1 MYSSEASITAL
12 ASVLPFRDTAD
23 LPERL
28 AGLAARLRNAPLTP
42 EGNAL
47 FARAAEALAA
57 LPEEPVSADRAMCLL
72 FVSRHAYHS
81 GNAYGGL
88 EPATQAVGM
97 ANRLGDPVLRAKAL
111 NMLGID
117 IPGDRFLSGH
127 RQYLHIGYLRSA
139 GIRRSEAEAEIFSN
153 LGLAHQYAGHYSAAV
168 PCYERAVELADT
180 VGNAPSIRAAA
191 LGNIALACLHMRDF
205 PPGLAAAERGIQD
218 LDAPSNAQERA
229 IRTMA
234 ECYYARLLLE
244 VRNLPL
250 ARERVALARQYAN
263 DAGELSQLFADMT
276 QGLVDVYD
284 PAFRDIGLSRLQRVV
299 NQSRKGAPGALRDAL
314 AMIVRGYEIAGQPN
328 SALVYLHEVVQL
340 NGDSR
345 VRNVLQHHHLHISKL
360 SRPPG
365 SCRPKA
371 AIDQQQRELRF
382 QRLSMDVLRD
392 CMQVLEKNTVAAEL
406 HDDETGQHCYRV
418 GALAK
423 ELALKKGMDT
433 EMCTLI
439 DLSARL
445 HDIGKLRVPDAI
457 LLKPGRFTPDE
468 RAIMEMHCNHGWELI
483 GEGGLAQLFVAQ
495 EIALNH
501 HERWDGNGYPNRR
514 QGNMIPLAARV
525 TALADVFDAL
535 THRRC
540 YKEAWSVEDALREI
554 ASLRGKHFDPELTDL
569 FLESGAETAKP
580 ARRPGRLPGD
590 RGRQERFHQGPRA
603 RRARTQDRPGNLRC
617 TALTHRRRRS
627 ATIHLRRTQ
636 ARRASSRF
644 ERGVQPGPSTNPPC
658 WGACILFAW
667 RMGSYRFGAASSA
680 CRTAALR
687 CRSYARS
694 RATGCRDPIT
704 LPASWRCA
712 GTRCKTRCSAFR

>member
-12 ASVLPFRDTAD
+12 ASVLPFRDSTD

-28 AGLAARLRNAPLTP
+28 AALAARLRNAPFTP

-47 FARAAEALAA
+47 FERAAEALAT
-57 LPEEPVSADRAMCLL
+57 LPDELVSADRAICLL
-72 FVSRHAYHS
+72 LVSRHAYLS
-81 GNAYGGL
+81 GNAYAGL
-88 EPATQAVGM
+88 EPATEAVRM
-97 ANRLGDPVLRAKAL
+97 ANRLDDLALRAKAL
-111 NMLGID
+111 KILGIIYLETGSYPD
-117 IPGDRFLSGH
+117 TVTTFTLALSAARESADRS
-127 RQYLHIGYLRSA
+127 Q
-139 GIRRSEAEAEIFSN
+139 EAEIFSN

-180 VGNAPSIRAAA
+180 GGNAPSIRAAA
-191 LGNIALACLHMRDF
+191 LSNIALACLHMRDF
-205 PPGLAAAERGIQD
+205 APGLAAAERGVQD
-218 LDAPSNAQERA
+218 LDAPSNAHEKA

-234 ECYYARLLLE
+234 ECYYTRLLLE

-250 ARERVALARQYAN
+250 ARERAALARQYASR
-263 DAGELSQLFADMT
+263 AGELSQLFADMT

-284 PAFRDIGLSRLQRVV
+284 PASRDIGLSRLQRAV
-299 NQSRKGAPGALRDAL
+299 NQSRKGSPGALRDAL

-345 VRNVLQHHHLHISKL
+345 VRNVLQHHHLHINKL
-360 SRPPG
+360 SRHLDL
-365 SCRPKA
+365 RAQA
-371 AIDQQQRELRF
+371 AIDQQQQELRF
-382 QRLSMDVLRD
+382 QRLSMDVLRE

-418 GALAK
+418 GALAR

-445 HDIGKLRVPDAI
+445 HDIGKLRVPDSI

-540 YKEAWSVEDALREI
+540 YKEAWSVDDALREI

-569 FLESGAETAKP
+569 FLELVPKLRSQHGDLDAYLGIEAGKSDFIKDRERV
-580 ARRPGRLPGD
+580 ARELKTD
-590 RGRQERFHQGPRA
+590 LATFDV
-603 RRARTQDRPGNLRC
+603 RR
-617 TALTHRRRRS
+617 
-627 ATIHLRRTQ
+627 
-636 ARRASSRF
+636 
-644 ERGVQPGPSTNPPC
+644 
-658 WGACILFAW
+658 
-667 RMGSYRFGAASSA
+667 
-680 CRTAALR
+680 
-687 CRSYARS
+687 
-694 RATGCRDPIT
+694 
-704 LPASWRCA
+704 
-712 GTRCKTRCSAFR
+712 